1 MKILCVCCAV
11 GMMASVCLA
20 QAPPA
25 HKTTPPPSQ
34 KSSAPTKSEQPEWKS
49 LVQQASE
56 AERKGNAAKA
66 CTLLNKAYQLA
77 PAGADKARVAFQIAS
92 VHEKQ
97 KAYSEA
103 RRWYLQAIYDAPK
116 GPLASQAKQRMRS
129 LPDSRRP
136 AAAGATSAGGTPP
149 PATPR
154 QK

>member
-1 MKILCVCCAV
+1 MKFLHVCCAV
-11 GMMASVCLA
+11 GIMASVCLA
-20 QAPPA
+20 QVPSAHNAPPPP
-25 HKTTPPPSQ
+25 HKESNVPA
-34 KSSAPTKSEQPEWKS
+34 KNKQPEWKS
-49 LVQQASE
+49 LLKQASE
-56 AERKGNAAKA
+56 AERKGNTEKA
-66 CTLLNKAYQLA
+66 RTLLDKAYHLA
-77 PAGADKARVAFQIAS
+77 PAGADKAQVAFQIAS

-149 PATPR
+149 PTPG